1 MKRMAI
7 FICLGLLLI
16 SGNAV
21 AQEQSQSGEIETL
34 RKLVQEQ
41 NARISGLLS
50 RIEALEAK
58 QGEQGEW
65 IETERESEKKEA
77 EWTERIVLKGDFRY
91 RVEWIDD
98 DREREDRTRNR
109 IRARVGLDAKL
120 SDTMD
125 LGFQLSTSEPNG
137 RGAEGD
143 PISNMQTL
151 TNSFSLKNIWLSQA
165 FFDWHPAQ
173 ATGLHVLGG
182 KVYYPFIAPGKSE
195 LIWDAD
201 LNPEGGLIRYA
212 RSFDSVEVFGNLYG
226 FWVLER
232 SQDADSGLFGAQG
245 GAKHS
250 FTAFGDKAYILGGIG
265 YFDFGN
271 VVGERPFFDN
281 TGKASGNTL
290 VNGVLAED
298 FDELELFSEFGFKA
312 RGIPLLLFADY
323 VTNTA
328 TSGQDDGWL
337 IGLGVGKTKEPGDW
351 EVRYTYRVLQKD
363 AVVGGFTSSDFA
375 RGGTDAKGHEIGLT
389 YQLAKNWQVV
399 AKYFNNETGIG
410 IGEDEEDY
418 EKVQLDL
425 NFKF

>member
-1 MKRMAI
+1 MKKMI
-7 FICLGLLLI
+7 ILTCLGLLLI
-16 SGNAV
+16 SGTAV
-21 AQEQSQSGEIETL
+21 AQAQGDSGEIEAL

-41 NARISGLLS
+41 NARISDLLS

-65 IETERESEKKEA
+65 IETEKESEKKEA

-91 RVEWIDD
+91 RYEWIDD
-98 DREREDRTRNR
+98 DREKEDRNRNR
-109 IRARVGLDAKL
+109 IRARVGLEAKL
-120 SDTMD
+120 NDTTD

-143 PISNMQTL
+143 PISNNQTL

-165 FFDWHPAQ
+165 YFDWHPAQ
-173 ATGLHVLGG
+173 APGLHVLGG
-182 KVYYPFIAPGKSE
+182 KVYYPFYAPGKSE

-201 LNPEGGLIRYA
+201 LTPEGGVIKYA
-212 RSFDSVEVFGNLYG
+212 KSFDSVDAFGNLYG

-245 GAKHS
+245 GAKLN
-250 FTAFGDKAYILGGIG
+250 FEAFGDKAYVLGGLG

-271 VVGERPFFDN
+271 VEGERPFFDN
-281 TGKASGNTL
+281 TGKSFGNTL
-290 VNGVLAED
+290 VGNVLAED
-298 FDELELFSEFGFKA
+298 FDELELFGEFGFKA
-312 RGIPLLLFADY
+312 KEIPLLLFAHY
-323 VTNTA
+323 VTNVA
-328 TSGQDDGWL
+328 ANGEDDGWL
-337 IGLGVGKTKEPGDW
+337 VGLGVGKAKEPGDW
-351 EVRYTYRVLQKD
+351 EAKYTYRVLQRD
-363 AVVGGFTSSDFA
+363 AVLGGFTNSDFG
-375 RGGTDAKGHEIGLT
+375 RGGTDAKGHEIGIA